1 MRRNRLARLIRII
14 CRRLVFRRQVRWQIH
29 AVVQDA
35 ANFDLSLSR
44 CAVNE
49 EMTRAAHTADWS
61 FDVIATVEEVVG
73 PGAGDD
79 LFPCGAVGA
88 LGIIGD
94 VNKGLHK
101 QCFVS

>member
-1 MRRNRLARLIRII
+1 MRRNLLARPIRII
-14 CRRLVFRRQVRWQIH
+14 CRRLVFPRQVRWQVH

-49 EMTRAAHTADWS
+49 EMTRAAHTANWS
-61 FDVIATVEEVVG
+61 FDAIATVEEMVG

-79 LFPCGAVGA
+79 LFPCGAAGA
-88 LGIIGD
+88 FGIISD
-94 VNKGLHK
+94 VNNGLHK